1 MKPTLFVFKSIY
13 EEYQIPLPTS
23 QTSTDNKGALRVESL
38 NSGQIIFKKYEYR
51 TMDENIA
58 AYIRESK
65 WFKKKEIIEL
75 TAAFASGAKQ
85 ESKKTDP
92 NLTPIHGAVTRN
104 DIIGVLVGPPYSVL
118 ADDIKEKSLDEL
130 KDFARKTF
138 SIDFVDANDGGSNA
152 GSAEKGAAS
161 KSEKKN
167 EKSGKRNG
175 KKSSS
180 EPPASNE

>member
-51 TMDENIA
+51 TTDENIA

-75 TAAFASGAKQ
+75 TAAFASGTKQ
-85 ESKKTDP
+85 EPKKTNP
-92 NLTPIHGAVTRN
+92 NLTPVHGAVTRN

-118 ADDIKEKSLDEL
+118 AEDIKEKSLDEL

-138 SIDFVDANDGGSNA
+138 SIDFVDANDGGA
-152 GSAEKGAAS
+152 KTADPGTG
-161 KSEKKN
+161 EKKEKK
-167 EKSGKRNG
+167 EKSGKVNG
-175 KKSSS
+175 KKKNSPS
-180 EPPASNE
+180 ETQQ